1 MNIEDKVIV
10 VTGASS
16 GIGLAVAH
24 ALVREGARVA
34 FTARSADRLA
44 AEVERARGS
53 GGEAIAVPMDVT
65 SDSSVTAAIETVLA
79 RYGRID
85 VVLNNAGNA
94 GEMNLWSAMSPEEV
108 RAMFDVHL
116 LGSERVMRAVLP
128 AMRRQ
133 GGGTIVNFASTV
145 AWVPMPGAAAYSA
158 AKAALVSLSEALR
171 EELAKEQID
180 VRVFAPPHTS
190 TEAGRRMPLDLPKIF
205 TPEWVASEFV
215 TFLRGRR
222 PRALPGG
229 NGMLLFLQRVS
240 PRLASRIM
248 AGLGFKAL
256 SKVLGG
262 ELPPRRL
269 ASPTS
274 PAS

>member
-1 MNIEDKVIV
+1 MNVEDKVIV

-16 GIGLAVAH
+16 GIGLAIAH

-34 FTARSADRLA
+34 FTARSADRLE
-44 AEVERARGS
+44 AEVERARRS

-65 SDSSVTAAIETVLA
+65 SDSSVNAAIETILA
-79 RYGRID
+79 RYGRVD
-85 VVLNNAGNA
+85 VVVNNAGNA
-94 GEMNLWSAMSPEEV
+94 GEMNLWSAMTPEEV
-108 RAMFDVHL
+108 RTMFDVHL
-116 LGSERVMRAVLP
+116 LGSERVMRAALP
-128 AMRRQ
+128 AMRRH

-158 AKAALVSLSEALR
+158 AKAALVSLSEAHR

-256 SKVLGG
+256 SKVLAG
-262 ELPPRRL
+262 ELPPRAL
-269 ASPTS
+269 APPTS

>member
-1 MNIEDKVIV
+1 MNVEDKVIV

-16 GIGLAVAH
+16 GIGLAIAH

-34 FTARSADRLA
+34 FTARSADRLE
-44 AEVERARGS
+44 AEVERARRS

-65 SDSSVTAAIETVLA
+65 SDSSVNAAIETILA
-79 RYGRID
+79 RYGRVD
-85 VVLNNAGNA
+85 VVVNNAGNA
-94 GEMNLWSAMSPEEV
+94 GEMNLWSAMTPEEV
-108 RAMFDVHL
+108 RTMFDVHL
-116 LGSERVMRAVLP
+116 LGSERVMRAALP
-128 AMRRQ
+128 AMRRH

-256 SKVLGG
+256 SKVLAG
-262 ELPPRRL
+262 ELPPRAL
-269 ASPTS
+269 APPTS

>member
-1 MNIEDKVIV
+1 M
-10 VTGASS
+10 
-16 GIGLAVAH
+16 
-24 ALVREGARVA
+24 
-34 FTARSADRLA
+34 
-44 AEVERARGS
+44 
-53 GGEAIAVPMDVT
+53 
-65 SDSSVTAAIETVLA
+65 
-79 RYGRID
+79 
-85 VVLNNAGNA
+85 
-94 GEMNLWSAMSPEEV
+94 
-108 RAMFDVHL
+108 
-116 LGSERVMRAVLP
+116 
-128 AMRRQ
+128 
-133 GGGTIVNFASTV
+133 
-145 AWVPMPGAAAYSA
+145 
-158 AKAALVSLSEALR
+158 
-171 EELAKEQID
+171 
-180 VRVFAPPHTS
+180 RVFAPPHTS